1 MPGHIK
7 LVKGAVDPDPTEF
20 LLPSM
25 DMKKEDQNKPYDPK
39 KSVWIQD
46 AKTHG
51 YKEGLLESG
60 DILILGAEDAD
71 LNAKMVVAVGHEKFT
86 FKASEVGRV
95 NPPKFEKCED
105 MVNLTF
111 LNDASVFWN
120 LKTRYQAKMIHT
132 YSGLFV
138 VVVNPYKRYPIYT
151 HRVCKIYLG
160 KRRNEVPPHLWA
172 IAECAYRNMLSTGKD
187 NAMLITG
194 ESGAGKTENTKK
206 VITYLAMVATGSGK
220 KVEKKVSLEDQIVA
234 TNPILESYGNAKTA
248 RNDNSS
254 RFGKFIRIHFTQ
266 SGKLAGCDIVSYLLE
281 KSRITEQQEVERSY
295 HIFYQLMQPYG
306 DGICEGGLREKCRC
320 STDIYDYIYVSQGK
334 TTVSSI
340 DDNEELEYTED
351 AFNVLGFAE
360 QEKFDCYMLTAC
372 VMTFGGVEFK
382 TKGRDDQ
389 AECEHTGPD
398 TFPGKAA
405 ALCGI
410 DAFAMVKAFC
420 KPRIKVGTEWVI
432 KGQTCMQA
440 TNAVGGIA
448 RAIFDRVFKWLI
460 EKCNDTLIDA
470 TLKKANFC
478 AVLDI
483 AGFEI
488 FEYNGFEQI
497 SINFVN
503 EKLQQ
508 FFNHHM
514 FVVEQEEYVKEGIDW
529 EMVDFGM
536 DLAAAII
543 MFEKPMGVWAILEEE
558 SLFPKAT
565 DKSFEEKLK
574 ASLGKLPVFLKPQS
588 KTDKNAHFAIS
599 HYAGIVSYNVT
610 GWLEKNKD
618 PVNDSV
624 VEVMKST
631 SKCELLVHLWRD
643 HPGQPTT
650 APKEE
655 GKKKKKGG
663 GGKTVSSVYLVSLG
677 QLMVTLHSCEPHFV
691 RCLVPNT
698 HKKPGDVEP
707 PLIMHQLT
715 CNGVLE
721 GIRICMRGF
730 PNRMPYHDFKMRYA
744 ILGASEIASSKEN
757 KTAVY
762 ALMDKINFSRD
773 RYRLGHT
780 LVFFRAGALAGLEEA
795 RDEIVIKLL
804 RMMQGQVYKHIKN
817 KSYVK
822 KRDQRELIKVCQ
834 RNFRKFLALR
844 NWGWFTLIQK
854 TRPLIGL
861 PDPTEELRLLEE
873 KAKSTYGVYK
883 QQLDEKER
891 LLQENAIIE
900 EEKKALLKQIDAEQG
915 NMSQYHERQ
924 ALVSSQKADL
934 DIQLTE
940 LQDKLVKKE
949 QLRIKATEEK
959 KELELETVAVK
970 KDIGDIELTIHKLE
984 QEKTNR
990 DHTIKS
996 LNDEIAHQDEIINKL
1011 NKEKKHISE
1020 NSAKSAEDLLGASDK
1035 VEHLVNI
1042 KSKLESTLDD
1052 LEGSVEKEK
1061 RARTNVDKE
1070 RRKIEGEL
1078 KMLQE
1083 TAADIERSKKELEAN
1098 IARKDNDYVALAAK
1112 LDDEQALVGKAQKSI
1127 REYQGRV
1134 EELEEEMEAERQA
1147 RAKAERQRS
1156 DLARELEG
1164 LGERLTEASGA
1175 TAAQIELN
1183 KKREAEVIKLRKDLE
1198 ESNIQRDATIVSLKK
1213 KQQDSIAEMA
1223 EQADQ
1228 LAKMKAKVEKDKAQ
1242 ILNEITDIRAAT
1254 DEVARSKA
1262 SAEKS
1267 YRCLIANL
1275 NDTNKKVEEANL
1287 NLGDYESN
1295 KRRITTENAD
1305 LLRQLQELDASANL
1319 LLKTKSALVASL
1331 DEMKGIADN
1340 ESKERVSLLGK
1351 YRNLEHEADGLRE
1364 NFDEEF
1370 GAKET
1375 LSRTLAKAIGEADLM
1390 RQKYEIEGVAK
1401 AEELEMVKL
1410 KLQARLSE
1418 ALGSLEQMELKL
1430 VQLEKAKAKV
1440 SADAADMAVQL
1451 DQAQIYN
1458 AAMEKKAKQFDRV
1471 VGEMKSKVD
1480 GLSMDLDAAQNET
1493 RNISSE
1499 LFRIKNA
1506 YDESVLQLEEVRR
1519 ENKILSNEIK
1529 DIMDQI
1535 SEGGRSIHEIDKIRK
1550 RLEAEKME
1558 LEAALS
1564 EAEGAL
1570 EQEESK
1576 VLRCQLELNQVKQEI
1591 ERRLA
1596 QKEEEFA
1603 STKKNFGK
1611 AIEGMQMALEG
1622 ETKGKV
1628 EALRMKKKL
1637 EADVAELGVA
1647 LEHANAANAES
1658 QRNIKVLQTNLRAVQ
1673 ARLEEENRAKGVAQ
1687 DNLLAA
1693 DRRANANQNALEEAR
1708 TLLEQADR
1716 NRRMVEQ
1723 ELADTNESLSEQTCT
1738 NQAITGAKQKCEA
1751 EMGNLSHDLDEMSAE
1766 AALSEEKA
1774 QRSMVD
1780 AARLADE
1787 LRGEQDMAMVLERE
1801 KKLLEAQ
1808 VKDAQNRLDEAEQN
1822 ALKGGKKAMSK
1833 MDTRIRELE
1842 SELDAESRRCA
1853 DGQKNLR
1860 KSERMMKELSY
1871 SQEEDRKNHERMQ
1884 VLIDQLQGKV
1894 KSYKKQIEEAEEIAA
1909 LNLAKYRQVQT
1920 NLAESGER
1928 ADITE
1933 QALAKSKARCRSVS
1947 LGPL

>member
-7 LVKGAVDPDPTEF
+7 LTKGGVDPDPTEY

-25 DMKKEDQNKPYDPK
+25 DMKRADQQKPYDAK
-39 KSVWIQD
+39 KSVWIPD
-46 AKTHG
+46 PKSGG
-51 YKEGLLESG
+51 YREGLLESG
-60 DILILGAEDAD
+60 DLEDPAS
-71 LNAKMVVAVGHEKFT
+71 KCVVGVAHEKFT
-86 FKASEVGRV
+86 HKAVEVGKV

-151 HRVCKIYLG
+151 PRVSKIYLG
-160 KRRNEVPPHLWA
+160 KRRNECPPHLWA
-172 IAECAYRNMLSTGKD
+172 IAETAYRGMLNNTKD
-187 NAMLITG
+187 QAMLITG

-206 VITYLAMVATGSGK
+206 VITYLAMVATSSK
-220 KVEKKVSLEDQIVA
+220 KAGDAKKVSLEDQIVA
-234 TNPILESYGNAKTA
+234 TNPILESYGNAKTS

-254 RFGKFIRIHFTQ
+254 RFGKFIRIHFTA

-295 HIFYQLMQPYG
+295 HIFYQLIQPYG
-306 DGICEGGLREKCRC
+306 DGICEGGLREKCRL
-320 STDIYDYIYVSQGK
+320 SSDIYDYVYVSMGK
-334 TTVSSI
+334 TTVPSI

-360 QEKFDCYMLTAC
+360 WEKFDCYLLTAG
-372 VMTFGGVEFK
+372 VMTYGGVEFK

-389 AECEHTGPD
+389 AECEQIGPD

-405 ALCGI
+405 VLCGVEPAPLI
-410 DAFAMVKAFC
+410 KAFC
-420 KPRIKVGTEWVI
+420 KPRIKVGTEWVT
-432 KGQTCMQA
+432 KGQTCEQA

-448 RAIFDRVFKWLI
+448 RAIFDRLFKWLI

-470 TLKKANFC
+470 SLKKANFC

-536 DLAAAII
+536 DLAACII
-543 MFEKPMGVWAILEEE
+543 MFEKPMGIWAILEEE

-610 GWLEKNKD
+610 NWLEKNKD

-624 VEVMKST
+624 VEVFKST
-631 SKCELLVHLWRD
+631 SKSQLLVHLWRD

-677 QLMVTLHSCEPHFV
+677 ELMTTLHSCEPHFV

-698 HKKPGDVEP
+698 HKKPGEVEP

-730 PNRMPYHDFKMRYA
+730 PNRMLYPDYKMRYA
-744 ILGASEIASSKEN
+744 ILGAAEIASSSDN
-757 KTAVY
+757 KTATY
-762 ALMDKINFSRD
+762 ALMDKINFPRE

-780 LVFFRAGALAGLEEA
+780 LVFFRAGALAMLEEA
-795 RDEIVIKLL
+795 RDDIVLKLVRYL
-804 RMMQGQVYKHIKN
+804 QGEVLKRMRTAVYE
-817 KSYVK
+817 K
-822 KRDQRELIKVCQ
+822 KRGQRELIVVCQ
-834 RNFRKFLALR
+834 RQFRKYVSMR
-844 NWGWFTLIQK
+844 EWGWFVIIQK
-854 TRPLIGL
+854 TRPLIGM
-861 PDPTEELRLLEE
+861 PNPEEELRQLEALANEKYGAYDEQVQTKARLLEE
-873 KAKSTYGVYK
+873 NVAVKEELKAMVK
-883 QQLDEKER
+883 QLE
-891 LLQENAIIE
+891 
-900 EEKKALLKQIDAEQG
+900 AEQG
-915 NMSQYHERQ
+915 NISEYHEKQ
-924 ALVSSQKADL
+924 AKISAQKADL
-934 DIQLTE
+934 EAQLAAAQE
-940 LQDKLVKKE
+940 LLAQKE
-949 QLRIKATEEK
+949 QERQTATADK
-959 KELELETVAVK
+959 KVLEQEVTVVK
-970 KDIGDIELTIHKLE
+970 KDIEDIEIAIQKLE

-990 DHTIKS
+990 DHTIRS
-996 LNDEIAHQDEIINKL
+996 LNDEVANQDEVINKL
-1011 NKEKKHISE
+1011 NKEKKHLNE
-1020 NSAKSAEDLLGASDK
+1020 NAAKAGEDLQVAEDK
-1035 VEHLVNI
+1035 VNHLNQI
-1042 KSKLESTLDD
+1042 KNKLEHTLDE
-1052 LEGSVEKEK
+1052 LEGSLDKEK
-1061 RARTNVDKE
+1061 RGRANVEKE
-1070 RRKIEGEL
+1070 RRKVEGEL
-1078 KMLQE
+1078 KVTQE
-1083 TAADIERSKKELEAN
+1083 TVAELERARKEVEN
-1098 IARKDNDYVALAAK
+1098 AIARKEKDASGLFSK
-1112 LDDEQALVGKAQKSI
+1112 LEDEQSLVAKVQKSI
-1127 REYQGRV
+1127 KEQQSRV
-1134 EELEEEMEAERQA
+1134 EEMEEELEAERQA

-1156 DLARELEG
+1156 DLARELEN

-1175 TAAQIELN
+1175 TTAQIELN
-1183 KKREAEVIKLRKDLE
+1183 KKREAEVTKLRKDLE
-1198 ESNIQRDATIVSLKK
+1198 EAHIQQESTLVGLKK
-1213 KQQDSIAEMA
+1213 KHQDAIAEMT
-1223 EQADQ
+1223 EQIDQ
-1228 LAKMKAKVEKDKAQ
+1228 LTKMKGKIEKDKQQ
-1242 ILNEITDIRAAT
+1242 IMHEIADVRAAT
-1254 DEVARSKA
+1254 DEVHRSAA

-1267 YRCLIANL
+1267 HRNLLASL
-1275 NDTNKKVEEANL
+1275 NDLGKKVEEGNL
-1287 NLGDYESN
+1287 TLGDFEAA
-1295 KRRITTENAD
+1295 KRKMAAENGD
-1305 LLRQLQELDASANL
+1305 LLRQLQELETAANML
-1319 LLKTKSALVASL
+1319 TKTKSALAAQL
-1331 DEMKGIADN
+1331 DEQRIIADDVA
-1340 ESKERVSLLGK
+1340 KDRQSLLGK
-1351 YRNLEHEADGLRE
+1351 FRNAEHDVDGMKE
-1364 NFDEEF
+1364 HFDEEV
-1370 GAKET
+1370 GAKEN
-1375 LSRTLAKAIGEADLM
+1375 LM
-1390 RQKYEIEGVAK
+1390 RQLNKAQGESDMWRTRYEKDGVGK
-1401 AEELEMVKL
+1401 AEELEMSRL
-1410 KLQARLSE
+1410 KMQARLSE
-1418 ALGSLEQMELKL
+1418 AESTVGQLNSKL
-1430 VQLEKAKAKV
+1430 AQVEKAKAKLQ
-1440 SADAADMAVQL
+1440 SELDGMGVQL
-1451 DQAQIYN
+1451 DQAQILN
-1458 AAMEKKAKQFDRV
+1458 SSMEKKAKQFDRIV
-1471 VGEMKSKVD
+1471 AEWKSKVD
-1480 GLSMDLDAAQNET
+1480 SLGMDLDGSQKET
-1493 RNISSE
+1493 RNSSSE
-1499 LFRIKNA
+1499 LFRIKSA
-1506 YDESVLQLEEVRR
+1506 YEEGVLQLEEVRR
-1519 ENKILSNEIK
+1519 ENKSLSNEIK

-1570 EQEESK
+1570 EQEENK
-1576 VLRCQLELNQVKQEI
+1576 VLRASLELTQVKQEI
-1591 ERRLA
+1591 ERRIA

-1603 STKKNFGK
+1603 STRKNFGK
-1611 AIEGMQMALEG
+1611 AIEGMQMALEA

-1637 EADVAELGVA
+1637 DSDVVDLGVA

-1658 QRNIKVLQTNLRAVQ
+1658 QRQISLIQNNIRSIQQRF
-1673 ARLEEENRAKGVAQ
+1673 EEESRAKAVAN
-1687 DNLLAA
+1687 DNLISA

-1716 NRRMVEQ
+1716 NRRMIEQ
-1723 ELADTNESLSEQTCT
+1723 ELADTNENLSDQTCT
-1738 NQAITGAKQKCEA
+1738 NQAISGAKMKCEQ
-1751 EMGNLSHDLDEMSAE
+1751 EMSAMGHDLDEMTAE
-1766 AALSEEKA
+1766 ASLSEEKA
-1774 QRSMVD
+1774 QRAMVD

-1787 LRGEQDMAMVLERE
+1787 LRQEQDVAMALERD

-1822 ALKGGKKAMSK
+1822 ALKGGKKAMAK
-1833 MDTRIRELE
+1833 METRIRELE
-1842 SELDAESRRCA
+1842 SEMDAENRRCSDA
-1853 DGQKNLR
+1853 QKNLR
-1860 KSERMMKELSY
+1860 KSERHIKELAY
-1871 SQEEDRKNHERMQ
+1871 QQDEDRKNHERMQ
-1884 VLIDQLQGKV
+1884 GLIDQLQGKI

-1909 LNLAKYRQVQT
+1909 LNLAKFRQVQT
-1920 NLAESGER
+1920 NLAGSTER
-1928 ADITE
+1928 ADLNE
-1933 QALAKSKARCRSVS
+1933 QALAKTRARARSAS
-1947 LGPL
+1947 IGPM